1 MTESQRENL
10 FMVYVSAV
18 NGFMYAD
25 DLVIDKTIDKYV
37 RQNIAAM
44 ANKFHWIVKAMQLKT
59 DSSVL
64 KTIDTLRYDEILRLV
79 MSLEPNEQDE
89 LESIIKKYVDGLD
102 KVQKL

>member
-37 RQNIAAM
+37 RQNIAAIS
-44 ANKFHWIVKAMQLKT
+44 NKFEWIVKAMQLKT

-64 KTIDTLRYDEILRLV
+64 KTIDTLRYDEILRLM
-79 MSLEPNEQDE
+79 MSLEPKEQDE
-89 LESIIKKYVDGLD
+89 LELIIKKYVDGLD

>member
-37 RQNIAAM
+37 RQNIAAIS
-44 ANKFHWIVKAMQLKT
+44 NKFHWIVKAMQLKT
-59 DSSVL
+59 DPSVL
-64 KTIDTLRYDEILRLV
+64 KTIDTLRYDEILRLM

-89 LESIIKKYVDGLD
+89 LELIIKKYVDGLD
-102 KVQKL
+102 KV

>member
-25 DLVIDKTIDKYV
+25 DLVIDKSIDKYV
-37 RQNIAAM
+37 RQNIAAIS
-44 ANKFHWIVKAMQLKT
+44 NKFHWIVKAMQLKT
-59 DSSVL
+59 DPSVL

-89 LESIIKKYVDGLD
+89 LELIIKKYVDGLD
-102 KVQKL
+102 KV